1 MNINIIVSL
10 VFITSSFLCLS
21 SLFIAIKIHQ
31 SRSLR
36 ANSYLHRNQINL
48 EEGYQNSISRQSV
61 LHVRE
66 EEGKWEEGFI
76 FEENEN

>member
-48 EEGYQNSISRQSV
+48 EEGYQHSSRQNSTS
-61 LHVRE
+61 
-66 EEGKWEEGFI
+66 EGKWEEGFI

>member
-48 EEGYQNSISRQSV
+48 EEGYQHSISRENSAS
-61 LHVRE
+61 
-66 EEGKWEEGFI
+66 EGKWEEGFI
-76 FEENEN
+76 FEEENEN